1 MLHLSLFAKA
11 GTNKDRRRRPRVFM
25 DLPVEVREA
34 DGGEIHGGMII
45 DGSEIGFL
53 IYSIKEMSIGLR
65 LNLSILFSKG
75 SYFTNL
81 EVMAEIVRKKRRA
94 SEGQTGYEYGLKIVE
109 IGEKDFQKLKYLL
122 HGNTNT

>member
-1 MLHLSLFAKA
+1 MLDLRLLERT
-11 GTNKDRRRRPRVFM
+11 GTNKDRRRRPRVYM

-34 DGGEIHGGMII
+34 DGGEIHGGMIV

-53 IYSIKEMSIGLR
+53 VYSIKEMSIGLR
-65 LNLSILFSKG
+65 LNLLILFNKG

-81 EVMAEIVRKKRRA
+81 EVLTEIVRKKKRV

-109 IGEKDFQKLKYLL
+109 IGEKDFRKLKYLL
-122 HGNTNT
+122 QGNTDT